1 LYAIDITHLK
11 RIRISY
17 KPHLILSSRGVA
29 GIISICEFQAQ
40 FSLINWKN
48 VYTDVLNII
57 DTYSRK
63 YKRVLARY
71 KPIKNK
77 QKEQQKN
84 ILGEAMKNV

>member
-1 LYAIDITHLK
+1 
-11 RIRISY
+11 
-17 KPHLILSSRGVA
+17 
-29 GIISICEFQAQ
+29 
-40 FSLINWKN
+40 LINWKN
-48 VYTDVLNII
+48 VYVNVLNII

-63 YKRVLARY
+63 HKRVLAHY